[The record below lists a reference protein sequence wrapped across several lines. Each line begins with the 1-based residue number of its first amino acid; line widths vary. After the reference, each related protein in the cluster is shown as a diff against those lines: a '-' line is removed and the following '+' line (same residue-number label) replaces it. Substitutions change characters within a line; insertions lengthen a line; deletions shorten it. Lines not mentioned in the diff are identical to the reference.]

1 MRAEMMV
8 NVSGGMG
15 FSMPRNVDLSTTS
28 FEDESDRTAIVYFSN
43 LVNESLGAIKTN
55 SMRLCLSL
63 YKCKEHFRKSGE
75 AGWTSFVEANFVPQ
89 GLTLL
94 DVRRSI
100 AAGRSM
106 ANILDH
112 HDLESRSNINE
123 MFETMSMR
131 AIRTLSMTEGDEQVE
146 IVAKL
151 VDQYDG
157 TKKAPT
163 AADIEELREELA
175 QARDRVR
182 GQDTALMQMTSQ
194 LAANDAAVSELREKN
209 QLLESANERL
219 KNVATREPVTVE
231 TVQPDAERSMR
242 ELRKLQKQIEEASA
256 SLAAINSQ
264 LISNEE
270 QLANLRSRKE
280 SEQTID
286 DLRTTIEHLRR
297 IWTPSRVQAIKTE
310 SGNLEAFKTIAF
322 DIRELAA
329 LFESN

>member
-1 MRAEMMV
+1 
-8 NVSGGMG
+8 
-15 FSMPRNVDLSTTS
+15 
-28 FEDESDRTAIVYFSN
+28 
-43 LVNESLGAIKTN
+43 
-55 SMRLCLSL
+55 
-63 YKCKEHFRKSGE
+63 
-75 AGWTSFVEANFVPQ
+75 
-89 GLTLL
+89 
-94 DVRRSI
+94 
-100 AAGRSM
+100 
-106 ANILDH
+106 
-112 HDLESRSNINE
+112 

-194 LAANDAAVSELREKN
+194 LAANDAAVSELRESN

-286 DLRTTIEHLRR
+286 DLR
-297 IWTPSRVQAIKTE
+297 SRP
-310 SGNLEAFKTIAF
+310 
-322 DIRELAA
+322 
-329 LFESN
+329 